1 MRGSEQGRLLGFLRL
16 ILMLLT
22 QHTQAALMAKA
33 QHVTFLAVGIA
44 HPVKTLVAAAQATE
58 TIAT

>member
-1 MRGSEQGRLLGFLRL
+1 MLGFLRL